1 MGTPAFRTSEAAY
14 AETELPVTNFNGTA
28 VGTVPDEA
36 GTASAG
42 AFQLMELDGINNFII
57 KILRKGVVKFVLNGY
72 HNSDRVAQAI
82 GG

>member
-14 AETELPVTNFNGTA
+14 AETELSVTDFNGTEVGA
-28 VGTVPDEA
+28 VPCET

-42 AFQLMELDGINNFII
+42 AFELVELDGINNFII

-72 HNSDRVAQAI
+72 HNSVRVAQAT

>member
-14 AETELPVTNFNGTA
+14 AEPELSVTDFNGTA
-28 VGTVPDEA
+28 VGTMPGET

-72 HNSDRVAQAI
+72 HNSVRVASAT